1 MSSNPAINI
10 KFAQSSYCLNED
22 DSVIKYNSHNFDVP
36 WPIPLLK
43 THLQDFCQKR
53 FIEDTFSTSSCY
65 KNILSHNEN
74 LLW

>member
-53 FIEDTFSTSSCY
+53 FCY